1 MAKPRIMWA
10 VFNYDLMWGDVYH
23 RRRVAID
30 EGAKAMGSRK
40 KFDRCRKRGEFRLAK
55 VTVLEVTK

>member
-10 VFNYDLMWGDVYH
+10 VFNYDLLWGDVYH
-23 RRRVAID
+23 RHRDAIND
-30 EGAKAMGSRK
+30 AVQAMGSRK
-40 KFDRCRKRGEFRLAK
+40 KFDRCRKEGSLRLAK